1 MYLRRAPSGCCNC
14 LFFVAVLRKV
24 YSNNPHSLIPKAKLT
39 YEIEFITNPQVN
51 NVNLKRTADC
61 SLGFGWVLL
70 KQTCRT
76 TPFLKPLHK
85 PIVYTAAQPI
95 KEGLSHCR
103 TGQLPHSR
111 KSNGHKKMVSGLGR
125 TYGKPTFPKRL
136 VVPTSHPESGCQAK
150 HVAET
155 THPTASMYGRYT
167 YLRRYL
173 PNISSQCKH
182 ISYVIVF
189 SHQESL
195 LTSIN
200 RCCITLGR
208 CCPRWR

>member
-51 NVNLKRTADC
+51 NVNLKRNADC

-95 KEGLSHCR
+95 KEGLSHRR

-111 KSNGHKKMVSGLGR
+111 KSNGRKKMVSGLGR
-125 TYGKPTFPKRL
+125 TLWQTNIPKKVRGANQ
-136 VVPTSHPESGCQAK
+136 SSG
-150 HVAET
+150 VW
-155 THPTASMYGRYT
+155 
-167 YLRRYL
+167 L
-173 PNISSQCKH
+173 SSKTC
-182 ISYVIVF
+182 
-189 SHQESL
+189 
-195 LTSIN
+195 
-200 RCCITLGR
+200 G
-208 CCPRWR
+208 

>member
-1 MYLRRAPSGCCNC
+1 MWTWNETQIVHSVLDGSCWNKPVARH
-14 LFFVAVLRKV
+14 LF
-24 YSNNPHSLIPKAKLT
+24 S
-39 YEIEFITNPQVN
+39 
-51 NVNLKRTADC
+51 
-61 SLGFGWVLL
+61 
-70 KQTCRT
+70 
-76 TPFLKPLHK
+76 
-85 PIVYTAAQPI
+85 
-95 KEGLSHCR
+95 SHCINR
-103 TGQLPHSR
+103 LSTLQRSQSKKDCPIAALASCPTAEKATGA
-111 KSNGHKKMVSGLGR
+111 KKWSVGWAAL
-125 TYGKPTFPKRL
+125 YGKPTFPKRL

-208 CCPRWR
+208 CCPRWRWMGTLINKWIL